1 LQGQDTK
8 ESPTAKSDVV
18 LYESPKGSYRLEK
31 GPNDH
36 SVWVVSA
43 KNPSQRRALST
54 EPADYISSEDC
65 VASPDEKWL
74 VMREELFQKI
84 DALNFVAFKKKGWFK
99 SKLYDYVDKNIKP
112 ETRHWILSAEGWSSD
127 SSRLEIGI
135 TWPDSG
141 EAQIFFNARTNEFER
156 LGGAEP
162 NADSSK

>member
-1 LQGQDTK
+1 
-8 ESPTAKSDVV
+8 
-18 LYESPKGSYRLEK
+18 
-31 GPNDH
+31 
-36 SVWVVSA
+36 
-43 KNPSQRRALST
+43 
-54 EPADYISSEDC
+54 
-65 VASPDEKWL
+65 
-74 VMREELFQKI
+74 MREELFQKI